1 MKPAPTIL
9 RPELDEALL
18 RRDCR
23 WEAFRGPGPGG
34 QKRNKTSSA
43 VRVTHEPS
51 GLSALAG
58 ESRSQARNRA
68 KALER
73 LKHRMAVEL
82 RRPVDLGRFEPPS
95 WLARSSGGNGSPKLR
110 H

>member
-1 MKPAPTIL
+1 MNRGSGHL
-9 RPELDEALL
+9 RPDLDDTL

-43 VRVTHEPS
+43 VRVTHGPS
-51 GLSALAG
+51 GLSALAA

-73 LKHRMAVEL
+73 LRHRLAVEL
-82 RRPVDLGRFEPPS
+82 RRPVDLHTFEPPQ
-95 WLARSSGGNGSPKLR
+95 WLARPAGA
-110 H
+110 

>member
-1 MKPAPTIL
+1 MKASGNESKMNPASTSL
-9 RPELDEALL
+9 RPELDDDAV

-43 VRVTHEPS
+43 VRVTHVPS

-73 LKHRMAVEL
+73 LTHRMAVGL
-82 RRPVDLGRFEPPS
+82 RPLG
-95 WLARSSGGNGSPKLR
+95 GS
-110 H
+110 